1 MKLKNDFLW
10 GGALAANQCEG
21 AWKEDGKGDS
31 VPDHCTR
38 GSNKKGRDI
47 TIKIEQDKFYPSH
60 EGTDFYHRYKED
72 ILWMAKMDF
81 KVFRTSIA
89 WTRIF
94 PTGME
99 EQPNEAGMKFYE
111 QMFEECI
118 KYGIQPLVTVSHYE
132 MPYALVEKYNGWESR
147 ELITLYERFAKAVID
162 RFHDK
167 VNMFLTFN
175 EINSGTAPMGSVLS
189 LGTIKGY
196 EGDIGK
202 ATASANVRFQALHH
216 QLVASARVVRYV
228 HEHYPNIKMGNM
240 NCFLMMYPFTP
251 DPQDMLL
258 TQKTMNQLNWYCSD
272 VQVRGKYPYYAGRL
286 WEENE
291 ISLRILPED
300 EDDLNL
306 GTVDFYTLSYYMTNC
321 ISVHEGLGN
330 TSGNIAGGM
339 KNPYLKAS
347 DWGWQIDPLGLRYT
361 LNEIYSRYQIPIMV
375 VENGL
380 GAYDQPDESGWIEDD
395 YRIDY
400 LKEHI
405 SALKE
410 ATKDGV
416 DLMGYTPWGCIDL
429 VSASTGEIEKRYG
442 FVYVDKWDDGSGS
455 FKRLPKKSFYWYKKV
470 IESNGEN
477 L

>member
-300 EDDLNL
+300 EGDLNL